1 MKRVKNRIILGA
13 GVLLSAAIA
22 MVGCGREAGD
32 HPGGTRPGGAQVEAE
47 GAAEVR
53 PLAVEAL
60 EVTRGDLIR
69 NIEAAGIVSGINE
82 AYVVSETQGTI
93 QSVSFEL
100 GDRVSEGQVLVKV
113 DDTIARLN
121 MEQAKEQFEIAKLDL
136 EATEKLFN
144 GGSASKAELARARSA
159 VNGSQAVYQSALKTF
174 RDCSV
179 RAPIGG
185 YVAEKESGITL
196 GNYLSPGLRVA
207 RIVDV
212 SSLKAEVAVGEGQV
226 SLVAEDAPATVVVP
240 AAGDRKLFEAT
251 VSAVAAGSDPAT
263 GSFPVVVA
271 WKNPAGIA
279 IKSGMSVTVTIETQA
294 QEPVVLI
301 PSAAIVDQ
309 GGQSYVFTAEANRAA
324 QKPVRIGRRIGN
336 IAEVLEGLQGGETL
350 IISGLTALRRG
361 DPVQPSVIGESG
373 SWQ

>member
-1 MKRVKNRIILGA
+1 MKLRQIIPGA
-13 GVLLSAAIA
+13 ALMLAAAIVL
-22 MVGCGREAGD
+22 VGCGR
-32 HPGGTRPGGAQVEAE
+32 PGGGRPGGPPAGIE
-47 GAAEVR
+47 GSGEIK

-60 EVTRGDLIR
+60 TVTRGDLVR

-82 AYVVSETQGTI
+82 AYVVSETQGII

-100 GDRVSEGQVLVKV
+100 GNRITEGQVLVKV
-113 DDTIARLN
+113 DDTIPRLN

-144 GGSASKAELARARSA
+144 DGSASKAELARARSA
-159 VNGSQAVYQSALKTF
+159 VNGAQALYQSALKTF
-174 RDCSV
+174 RDCTI

-185 YVAEKESGITL
+185 YIAQKESGITL
-196 GNYLSPGLRVA
+196 GNYLSPGMRVA
-207 RIVDV
+207 RIVDI

-226 SLVAEDAPATVVVP
+226 SLVSQGAPATVLIP
-240 AAGDRKLFEAT
+240 AAGDQKLFEAS

-263 GSFPVVVA
+263 GSYPVIVT
-271 WKNPAGIA
+271 WQNPVGNT
-279 IKSGMSVTVTIETQA
+279 IKSGMSATVTIQTQE

-301 PSAAIVDQ
+301 PSAAVVEQ
-309 GGQSYVFTAEANRAA
+309 AGQSYVFTAEANRAA
-324 QKPVRIGRRIGN
+324 QKPVKVGRRIGN
-336 IAEVLEGLQGGETL
+336 IAEILDGLQEGETL

-361 DPVQPSVIGESG
+361 DPVQPSIIGESG

>member
-1 MKRVKNRIILGA
+1 MKRVKNRILVGA
-13 GVLLSAAIA
+13 GLLVVAAI
-22 MVGCGREAGD
+22 VLIGCGG
-32 HPGGTRPGGAQVEAE
+32 PGGGRPGGAPARAE
-47 GAAEVR
+47 GPAEAR

-60 EVTRGDLIR
+60 QVTRGELVR

-82 AYVVSETQGTI
+82 AYVVSETQGII
-93 QSVSFEL
+93 QGVSFEL

-113 DDTIARLN
+113 DDTIPHLN

-136 EATEKLFN
+136 EATEKLFDN
-144 GGSASKAELARARSA
+144 GSASKAELARARSA
-159 VNGSQAVYQSALKTF
+159 VNGAQALYQSALKTY
-174 RDCSV
+174 RDCTI

-185 YVAEKESGITL
+185 YVAEKENGITL

-207 RIVDV
+207 KIVDI

-226 SLVAEDAPATVVVP
+226 SLVAENAPATVLVP
-240 AAGDRKLFEAT
+240 AAGDQKLFEAT

-263 GSFPVVVA
+263 GSFPLVVV
-271 WKNPAGIA
+271 WKNPVGIA
-279 IKSGMSVTVTIETQA
+279 IKSGMSATVTIETQT

-301 PSAAIVDQ
+301 PSAAIVEQ
-309 GGQSYVFTAEANRAA
+309 GGQSYVFTAEADRAA
-324 QKPVRIGRRIGN
+324 LKPVQIGRRIGN
-336 IAEVLEGLQGGETL
+336 IAEVLEGLEEGETL
-350 IISGLTALRRG
+350 IISGLTSLRRG

>member
-1 MKRVKNRIILGA
+1 MKRVRNRITLGA
-13 GVLLSAAIA
+13 GFVLVAAIVLA
-22 MVGCGREAGD
+22 GCGR
-32 HPGGTRPGGAQVEAE
+32 PGGGRPGGPPAGIE
-47 GAAEVR
+47 GPAEVK

-60 EVTRGDLIR
+60 TVTRGDLIR

-82 AYVVSETQGTI
+82 AYVVSETEGIIQG
-93 QSVSFEL
+93 VSFEL
-100 GDRVSEGQVLVKV
+100 GDRISDGQVLVKV
-113 DDTIARLN
+113 DDTIPRLN

-144 GGSASKAELARARSA
+144 DGSASKAELARARSS
-159 VNGSQAVYQSALKTF
+159 VNGAQALYQSALKTF
-174 RDCSV
+174 RDCTI

-185 YVAEKESGITL
+185 YIAEKESGITL

-207 RIVDV
+207 RLVDI

-226 SLVAEDAPATVVVP
+226 SLVAEGAPATVLIP
-240 AAGDRKLFEAT
+240 AASDQKLFEAT

-263 GSFPVVVA
+263 GSYPVIVT
-271 WKNPAGIA
+271 WRNPVGGT
-279 IKSGMSVTVTIETQA
+279 IKSGMSATVTITTEA

-301 PSAAIVDQ
+301 PSSAIVEQ
-309 GGQSYVFTAEANRAA
+309 AGQSYVFTAEGDRAA
-324 QKPVRIGRRIGN
+324 QRPVQVGRRIGN
-336 IAEVLEGLQGGETL
+336 IAEILDGLEEGETL

>member
-1 MKRVKNRIILGA
+1 MNPKRI
-13 GVLLSAAIA
+13 VLAVGLVLAAAIL
-22 MVGCGREAGD
+22 MVGCGR
-32 HPGGTRPGGAQVEAE
+32 PGGSRPGGGRPSGPSAGVE
-47 GAAEVR
+47 GSAEVK

-60 EVTRGDLIR
+60 TVTRGDLVR

-82 AYVVSETQGTI
+82 AYVVSETQGII

-100 GDRVSEGQVLVKV
+100 GDRITAGQVLVKV
-113 DDTIARLN
+113 DDTIPRLN

-144 GGSASKAELARARSA
+144 DGSASKAEVARARSA
-159 VNGSQAVYQSALKTF
+159 VNGAQALYQSALKAF
-174 RDCSV
+174 RDCTI

-185 YVAEKESGITL
+185 YIAEKESGITL

-207 RIVDV
+207 RLVDI
-212 SSLKAEVAVGEGQV
+212 SSLKAELAVGEGQV
-226 SLVAEDAPATVVVP
+226 SLVSEGAPATVLIP
-240 AAGDRKLFEAT
+240 AASEQKLFEAT
-251 VSAVAAGSDPAT
+251 VTAVAAGSDPAT
-263 GSFPVVVA
+263 GSYPLIVT
-271 WKNPAGIA
+271 WKNPVGNT
-279 IKSGMSVTVTIETQA
+279 IKSGMSATVTIETQV

-301 PSAAIVDQ
+301 PSAAVVEQ
-309 GGQSYVFTAEANRAA
+309 AGQSYVFTAEANRAA
-324 QKPVRIGRRIGN
+324 QKPVQVGRRIGN
-336 IAEVLEGLQGGETL
+336 IAEILEGLEEGETL